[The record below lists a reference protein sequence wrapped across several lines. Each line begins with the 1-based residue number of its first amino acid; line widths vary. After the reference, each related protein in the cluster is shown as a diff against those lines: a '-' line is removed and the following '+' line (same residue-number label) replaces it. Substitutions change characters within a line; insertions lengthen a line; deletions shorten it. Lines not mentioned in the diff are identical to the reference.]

1 MDSKKEPTEEVSTL
15 IEIQRHIELQISC
28 ITELNNFKNY
38 FLNKEK
44 KKMSP
49 FINSF
54 LEKYS
59 KKELLFVNNNT
70 ILLIEYLNEI
80 RQQIKATC
88 SHIYCE
94 DEIEN
99 PDGNL
104 QKITY
109 CQLCYSSF

>member
-1 MDSKKEPTEEVSTL
+1 MESKNEPTEEVCML
-15 IEIQRHIELQISC
+15 IKLKNHIELHISY
-28 ITELNNFKNY
+28 INEINNFKSY
-38 FLNKEK
+38 LLNNEKEK
-44 KKMSP
+44 MI
-49 FINSF
+49 INSF

-88 SHIYCE
+88 SHIYYE